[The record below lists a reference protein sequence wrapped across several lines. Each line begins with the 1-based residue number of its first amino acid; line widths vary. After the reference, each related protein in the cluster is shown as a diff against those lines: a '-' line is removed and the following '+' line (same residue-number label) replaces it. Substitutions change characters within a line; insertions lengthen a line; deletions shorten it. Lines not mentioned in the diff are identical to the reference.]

1 LGVTC
6 LFLLFLSWQGLNL
19 IRFVQNETRHLLEDR
34 QESKEA
40 LVTLESMVSK
50 NLDRP
55 ILADEYMGMIVLSGE
70 NLYLQPFEITQ
81 LANASIWNQNILNKQ
96 IENEAFSLILLQ
108 ERSWWEYVV
117 YERWTPEML
126 DAIRKNYRLIAQLE
140 NTNVYQPKTIKR
152 MDTTTTCPK
161 GIWPLPTS
169 AYLGFKYQ
177 EGMLTLY
184 GAGAEGRVPITA
196 PADGKVYRPAVFQDG
211 SLLIVHEDP
220 LNPGE
225 KVITLYTDMRS
236 YRGQE
241 TLIIDDF
248 PVGADGIPVE
258 AGDIIGYQSMW
269 SGTIMQQNW
278 LHVNFGIAGYQ
289 EQFLTDY
296 DLLIENLISPVNY
309 FGILID
315 FEVDKLRPIECLP

>member
-1 LGVTC
+1 
-6 LFLLFLSWQGLNL
+6 
-19 IRFVQNETRHLLEDR
+19 
-34 QESKEA
+34 
-40 LVTLESMVSK
+40 
-50 NLDRP
+50 
-55 ILADEYMGMIVLSGE
+55 
-70 NLYLQPFEITQ
+70 
-81 LANASIWNQNILNKQ
+81 
-96 IENEAFSLILLQ
+96 
-108 ERSWWEYVV
+108 
-117 YERWTPEML
+117 
-126 DAIRKNYRLIAQLE
+126 
-140 NTNVYQPKTIKR
+140 
-152 MDTTTTCPK
+152 
-161 GIWPLPTS
+161 
-169 AYLGFKYQ
+169 
-177 EGMLTLY
+177 
-184 GAGAEGRVPITA
+184 
-196 PADGKVYRPAVFQDG
+196 
-211 SLLIVHEDP
+211 
-220 LNPGE
+220 
-225 KVITLYTDMRS
+225 VITLYTDMRS